1 MIWLIPAVLFFLVL
15 EGFFS
20 GSEIAIVSANR
31 AFLYHRAREGSKSA
45 RVMLG
50 MLDRPEMIIS
60 TTLLGTNISLVCSN
74 FAANELFARLAG
86 VNLSWVSLV
95 FMIPLTLFFGEIL
108 PKAYFRRYSDMLAY
122 KIVKPLKVISLIFA
136 PFTIIL
142 RITSGWIRRL
152 ALGKNQ
158 PTAPQITRDEFK
170 ILLESH
176 RLAPKEDTIHR
187 MLNNL
192 SSYMGKTV
200 GDIAVPMIN
209 VSRCGPDDRYLK
221 IVDTFIR
228 SRFSRIPVYD
238 KEKDEVTGIINDLQ
252 LLDRKNRNK
261 TAGKIAEKTICIPEN
276 LDLGR
281 ALILM
286 RKEYKEMASV
296 IDEYGG
302 TAGIVTLKDIIAE
315 ITGKL
320 SDRYE
325 TDDQGYFHSVSS
337 NVFIVDALFRLD
349 ELEGKVGVNFEN
361 MQFETTG
368 GLLNHLLGRIPRKD
382 DECRYKNLTFK
393 VLRAR
398 PQKAEMVRV
407 TVEKQKE

>member
-1 MIWLIPAVLFFLVL
+1 MIWLVLAVLFFLVF

-74 FAANELFARLAG
+74 FAANELCARLAG

-122 KIVKPLKVISLIFA
+122 KIVKPLKVISIIFA

-142 RITSGWIRRL
+142 RIISGWIRRI
-152 ALGKNQ
+152 ALGKNR
-158 PTAPQITRDEFK
+158 PSAPKLTRDEFK
-170 ILLESH
+170 ILIESH

-238 KEKDEVTGIINDLQ
+238 REKDEVTGIINDLQ

-261 TAGKIAEKTICIPEN
+261 TAGKMAEKTICIPEN

-349 ELEGKVGVNFEN
+349 ELEGKVGVNFGN
-361 MQFETTG
+361 VQFETTG

-393 VLRAR
+393 VLRSR

>member
-1 MIWLIPAVLFFLVL
+1 MIGLVLAIFFFLAL

-31 AFLYHRAREGSKSA
+31 AILYHRQREGSKSA
-45 RVMLG
+45 KVMLE
-50 MLDRPEMIIS
+50 MLDRPEMIIG

-74 FAANELFARLAG
+74 FAANELFARLVGA
-86 VNLSWVSLV
+86 NLSWVSLV

-108 PKAYFRRYSDMLAY
+108 PKAYFRRYSNLLAY
-122 KIVKPLKVISLIFA
+122 KIVNPLKVISVILA
-136 PFTIIL
+136 PLTIIL

-152 ALGKNQ
+152 ALGKSQ
-158 PTAPQITRDEFK
+158 PAAPQLTRDEFR

-176 RLAPKEDTIHR
+176 RLAPKEDVIHR

-192 SSYMGKTV
+192 SSYMEKTV
-200 GDIAVPMIN
+200 GDIAVPMVN

-238 KEKDEVTGIINDLQ
+238 KEKDEVTGVINDLQ
-252 LLDRKNRNK
+252 LLDGKNRNK
-261 TAGKIAEKTICIPEN
+261 TAGKMAEKTICVPEN

-302 TAGIVTLKDIIAE
+302 TAGIVTLKDIVAE

-325 TDDQGYFHSVSS
+325 TDDQGYFHGVSA
-337 NVFIVDALFRLD
+337 NVFIVDAMFRLD
-349 ELEGKVGVNFEN
+349 ELEGKIGVNFGN
-361 MQFETTG
+361 VQFETAG

-393 VLRAR
+393 VLRSR
-398 PQKAEMVRV
+398 PQKAEMVRI
-407 TVEKQKE
+407 TVDK